1 MRLGIL
7 LAGAMSMLILASC
20 QGSGPIGPKD
30 RSINDTGMYG
40 GQKGNFATG
49 GNIGSGRRK

>member
-1 MRLGIL
+1 MRLGIM